1 MGVNNYSADQ
11 LGSFCARR
19 ATRAFATT
27 KDFTWICV
35 LALIAFF
42 FPNALVAQ
50 TADPLKQHYEAANRL
65 ASSGDREHAFLEYR
79 AFLAE
84 ALHRVA
90 NGRAETGKFDSAE
103 PVFEEALHLA
113 SNDSNVKFDFARACL
128 DNDRL
133 PRAKVLSEEVTNS
146 SQTDVARRLLYARTL
161 FHLGDFQSARTQLE
175 QVFAVKP
182 EFNTGYLLGK
192 TYLLLHQDKE
202 ARRLF
207 DGMARNFG
215 DTAETHIYF
224 GRAYSETDYP
234 AEAVEEFHRAM
245 AKDDH
250 ASDAHYYLGLTYLG
264 HNESAG
270 YSQAIPE
277 FRAELERNK
286 NDFRSYY
293 MLGYIALKRRDFT
306 EAEAELQRSIALQPD
321 QVQSLLELAE
331 VYDNTNRFAEEESI
345 LRKAISLSYRDNANE
360 GQVSR
365 THYLLG
371 RLLEKSGRHQ
381 QATEEMKIVAE
392 IQKRLGPS
400 STQTADARTKEAQDE
415 TRRAEAVQP
424 EKLQQ
429 LDQFERAIGPVI
441 ADAYNNLGAIVAGN
455 RDYAAA
461 MRYFQSAK
469 DWNASLEGIDL
480 NLGRAAYLS
489 NQLEIA
495 APALT
500 RYLQQHPEDS
510 NARSVL
516 GLTWFKLGDY
526 QKVVDVLRPIASA
539 IHSNP
544 EVANAYNTSL
554 SRIAKN

>member
-1 MGVNNYSADQ
+1 MRVSIYFAARRRP
-11 LGSFCARR
+11 FCARFARQVSTR
-19 ATRAFATT
+19 AT
-27 KDFTWICV
+27 DFPWIYV
-35 LALIAFF
+35 FAFF
-42 FPNALVAQ
+42 ALLLPNALVAQ
-50 TADPLKQHYEAANRL
+50 TADPLKQHYHAANRL
-65 ASSGDREHAFLEYR
+65 VASGDREHAFSEYQ

-90 NGRAETGKFDSAE
+90 NGRAETGKFYSAE
-103 PVFEEALHLA
+103 PLFKEALQLA
-113 SNDSNVKFDFARACL
+113 PNDSNLKFDFAKACL

-133 PRAKVLSEEVTNS
+133 PEAKLLAEQLTNS
-146 SQTDVARRLLYARTL
+146 PQTDVARRLLYGRAL

-175 QVFAVKP
+175 QAFAVKP

-192 TYLLLHQDKE
+192 TYLLLHQDLE

-207 DGMARNFG
+207 GGMARNFG
-215 DTAETHIYF
+215 DTAKTHIYF

-245 AKDDH
+245 AKDDQ
-250 ASDAHYYLGLTYLG
+250 APDAHYYLGLTYLG

-270 YSQAIPE
+270 YAKAVPE
-277 FRAELERNK
+277 FRAELDRSK

-293 MLGYIALKRRDFT
+293 MLGYIALKQRDFR
-306 EAEAELQRSIALQPD
+306 EAEAELQRAIALEPD
-321 QVQSLLELAE
+321 DAQSLLELAE
-331 VYDNTNRFAEEESI
+331 VYDNTNRLAEEESI
-345 LRKAISLSYRDNANE
+345 LRKAISLSREGSANE

-365 THYLLG
+365 IHYLLG

-381 QATEEMKIVAE
+381 QATEEMKIVVE

-400 STQTADARTKEAQDE
+400 STQTAEARAKEAQDE
-415 TRRAEAVQP
+415 TRRAEGLQP
-424 EKLQQ
+424 EKLQR
-429 LDQFERAIGPVI
+429 LEQFEHAIGPAI
-441 ADAYNNLGAIVAGN
+441 ADAYNNLGAIVAEN

-461 MRYFQSAK
+461 VRYFQSAR

-480 NLGRAAYLS
+480 NLGRAAYLAG
-489 NQLEIA
+489 NFEEA

-500 RYLQQHPEDS
+500 HYVKQHPEDS

-516 GLTWFKLGDY
+516 GLTWFRLGAY

-539 IHSNP
+539 IQSSP
-544 EVANAYNTSL
+544 ELANAYNTSL
-554 SRIAKN
+554 SRVTKN